1 LILVNIV
8 SVFWNLKNYTEAYR
22 FLGELFSSTTSFL
35 DEKAEDRINEMQT
48 IIRKAQEEAATQKK
62 LEQRRLWTI
71 FLLILVGCAMIFVIA
86 HDLKN
91 PFNTIIGFSDLLN
104 TEFNTLTLEERKLA
118 IENTHKSAINAFA
131 LLEQLLSW
139 ARIQTGA
146 FNLEL
151 ELIDLSHLIDE
162 VVNLLS
168 NAIKF
173 THEHGIIEVS
183 ASASGKNI
191 IIIRLPM
198 AGS

>member
-1 LILVNIV
+1 M
-8 SVFWNLKNYTEAYR
+8 KNYTEAYR